1 MSCGIWLWVLPSVGY
16 ILVTAWFNLWL
27 HSGPIAVHSATR
39 PLCGPAHCVLV
50 VCSSRSSGFD
60 SSAVVCPAIA
70 TCMLRFR
77 TLNAMW
83 SFLMVLFPP
92 VLSSSDAMGM
102 QCFYLSPVP
111 YVDVKYLQLIC
122 GEKKTSFCYLSVN
135 PSTLILCETDRR
147 QADLNMFTSL

>member
-1 MSCGIWLWVLPSVGY
+1 
-16 ILVTAWFNLWL
+16 
-27 HSGPIAVHSATR
+27 
-39 PLCGPAHCVLV
+39 
-50 VCSSRSSGFD
+50 
-60 SSAVVCPAIA
+60 
-70 TCMLRFR
+70 
-77 TLNAMW
+77 MW